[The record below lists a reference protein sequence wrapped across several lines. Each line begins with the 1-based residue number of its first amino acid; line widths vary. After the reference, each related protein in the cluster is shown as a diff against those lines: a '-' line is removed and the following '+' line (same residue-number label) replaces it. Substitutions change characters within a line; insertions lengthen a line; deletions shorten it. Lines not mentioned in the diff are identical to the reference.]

1 MFTVDMLAAQQ
12 GDAVWIE
19 YGAPGAVHRVLI
31 DAGTPASAALVRA
44 RIERMPPEER
54 RFELLVVTHIDTDH
68 IGGVLKL
75 LAERPAGLA
84 FGDVW
89 FNAWRHIDRAGSSVL
104 GPIDGEILSAVLD
117 RLGWPWN
124 EAFEGRAVMVP
135 AAGPLPARRLPGGL
149 SLTVLSP
156 DESQLDRLRRRW
168 RTVIRDAGLDPDDP
182 DRWARLLDKMAR
194 KGVASSIL
202 GGGLPDVDA
211 LARSPF
217 EPDTAVANG
226 STIALLAE
234 FEGRSCLLTGDAFP
248 DVMLASAR
256 RLARERGKSRL
267 SVGALKV
274 PHHGSRH
281 NVSPDLLGIVA
292 TSQYLFST
300 SGAIFG
306 HPDDE
311 AVARVLAAGTGPRTA
326 LHFNYPSAT
335 LRDNYARIKKRRAP
349 DWGDG
354 RLARRFRY
362 EARFAAT
369 EESGLAVAP

>member
-1 MFTVDMLAAQQ
+1 MLTIDMLPAQQ

-19 YGAPGAVHRVLI
+19 YGAPGSIHRVLI
-31 DAGTPASAALVRA
+31 DAGTPAAAALVRA
-44 RIERMPPEER
+44 RIEGLRPEER

-104 GPIDGEILSAVLD
+104 GPIDGEILSEVLD
-117 RLGWPWN
+117 RLKWPWN

-135 AAGPLPARRLPGGL
+135 AAGPVPARRLRGGL

-156 DESQLDRLRRRW
+156 DESQLDRLRRSW
-168 RTVIRDAGLDPDDP
+168 RTVIRAAGLDPGDP

-202 GGGLPDVDA
+202 GGGPPDVDA

-217 EPDTAVANG
+217 ESDRAVANG

-248 DVMLASAR
+248 DVMLGPAR
-256 RLARERGKSRL
+256 RLLRERGKSRL
-267 SVGALKV
+267 AVGALKV
-274 PHHGSRH
+274 PHHGSRY
-281 NVSPDLLGIVA
+281 NVSADFLSTIA

-311 AVARVLAAGTGPRTA
+311 AVARILAARPGPGTT
-326 LHFNYPSAT
+326 LHFNYPGAT
-335 LRDNYARIKKRRAP
+335 LRANYARVKKREAP

-354 RLARRFRY
+354 ALARRFRY
-362 EARFAAT
+362 EARFAASD
-369 EESGLAVAP
+369 ESGLAVTP